1 MSGALRE
8 RPSPEPSADDPLLG
22 IDRRSPSPMYHQL
35 KHRIIDTIARQGMK
49 PGDLLPGEHRM
60 CEQYGVSRTVVRQ
73 ALAQLEHEGV
83 IDRVKGKGT
92 FVARQ
97 KTPES
102 LVHTLAG
109 LYEEVAARGG
119 HVHSEVFRQA
129 VEPAPDEV
137 ADELRLDPGVPV
149 VVIERLRY
157 VDGEPW
163 SLSTTW
169 MPEAVGRFALDV
181 DLADRSLYG
190 VLAEHGI
197 RAARG
202 VRSAEAAV
210 ADADQGRLLGVGEGS
225 PLLVLRSVSFD
236 ADDRP
241 IEFFVAYHR
250 GDRSR
255 FEFQLRA
262 DASTAELLHTG
273 LDGD

>member
-1 MSGALRE
+1 MTSGGGLDRL
-8 RPSPEPSADDPLLG
+8 SPQ
-22 IDRRSPSPMYHQL
+22 PMYDQL
-35 KHRIIDTIARQGMK
+35 KHRLLEAIAADGLG
-49 PGDLLPGEHRM
+49 PGDLLPGEHRL

-73 ALAQLEHEGV
+73 ALAQLENDGV
-83 IDRVKGKGT
+83 IARVKGKGT

-97 KTPES
+97 KVPEA

-109 LYEEVAARGG
+109 LYQEVAARGG
-119 HVHSEVFRQA
+119 RVHSRVFRQR
-129 VEPAPDEV
+129 VEPATGEA
-137 ADELRLDPGVPV
+137 ADALRLSPGQDV
-149 VVIERLRY
+149 VVIERLRF

-169 MPEAVGRFALDV
+169 MPLEVGRHALGA

-190 VLAEHGI
+190 LLAAHGI

-202 VRSAEAAV
+202 VRSAEASVANPERARHLDVAV
-210 ADADQGRLLGVGEGS
+210 GG

-255 FEFQLRA
+255 FEFRLSADDAAVAALRHVSFA
-262 DASTAELLHTG
+262 DPPVPVAW
-273 LDGD
+273 

>member
-1 MSGALRE
+1 MAADGGLDRL
-8 RPSPEPSADDPLLG
+8 SPQ
-22 IDRRSPSPMYHQL
+22 PMYYQL
-35 KHRIIDTIARQGMK
+35 KHRLLDAISDGGLQ
-49 PGDLLPGEHRM
+49 PGDLLPGEHRL

-73 ALAQLEHEGV
+73 ALAQLENDGV
-83 IDRVKGKGT
+83 IARVKGKGT

-97 KTPES
+97 KVPEA

-119 HVHSEVFRQA
+119 RVHSRVFRQR
-129 VEPAPDEV
+129 VEPATDE
-137 ADELRLDPGVPV
+137 AAAALGLPAGQDV
-149 VVIERLRY
+149 VVIERLRF

-169 MPEAVGRFALDV
+169 MPLEVGRHALDV

-190 VLAEHGI
+190 LLAEHGI

-202 VRSAEAAV
+202 VRSAEASVAGPDRAKHLDVAV
-210 ADADQGRLLGVGEGS
+210 GG

-255 FEFQLRA
+255 FEFQLSA
-262 DASTAELLHTG
+262 DDASVAALRHVPG
-273 LDGD
+273 GDRRLPATW